1 MYNLTQVLNS
11 IQRGFIFIKWK
22 QSEVVEVLNLLRG
35 GILFLIET
43 SGLFKFLFDVTNG
56 FMVLTNPRDIL
67 GRFSITVHFLPANVL
82 F

>member
-43 SGLFKFLFDVTNG
+43 SWLFKFLFDVTNG
-56 FMVLTNPRDIL
+56 FMVLTNPQT
-67 GRFSITVHFLPANVL
+67 S
-82 F
+82 

>member
-56 FMVLTNPRDIL
+56 FMVLTNPQT
-67 GRFSITVHFLPANVL
+67 S
-82 F
+82 

>member
-1 MYNLTQVLNS
+1 MTVETLAVLKIS
-11 IQRGFIFIKWK
+11 LVVCITWK

-56 FMVLTNPRDIL
+56 FMVLTNPQT
-67 GRFSITVHFLPANVL
+67 S
-82 F
+82 

>member
-43 SGLFKFLFDVTNG
+43 SRLFKFLFDVTNAG
-56 FMVLTNPRDIL
+56 FMVLTNPQT
-67 GRFSITVHFLPANVL
+67 S
-82 F
+82 

>member
-11 IQRGFIFIKWK
+11 CQRGFIFIKWK

-56 FMVLTNPRDIL
+56 FMVLTNPQT
-67 GRFSITVHFLPANVL
+67 S
-82 F
+82 

>member
-35 GILFLIET
+35 GILFLIER

-56 FMVLTNPRDIL
+56 FMVLTNPQT
-67 GRFSITVHFLPANVL
+67 S
-82 F
+82 

>member
-1 MYNLTQVLNS
+1 MVILGTGNFWEGTFFSELD
-11 IQRGFIFIKWK
+11 ICIKWK

-56 FMVLTNPRDIL
+56 FMVLTNPQT
-67 GRFSITVHFLPANVL
+67 S
-82 F
+82 

>member
-22 QSEVVEVLNLLRG
+22 QSEVVEVVNLLRG

-43 SGLFKFLFDVTNG
+43 SGLFKFLFDVTNA
-56 FMVLTNPRDIL
+56 MV
-67 GRFSITVHFLPANVL
+67 SWC
-82 F
+82 

>member
-43 SGLFKFLFDVTNG
+43 SGLFKLLFDVTNG
-56 FMVLTNPRDIL
+56 FMVLTNPQT
-67 GRFSITVHFLPANVL
+67 S
-82 F
+82 

>member
-1 MYNLTQVLNS
+1 MCNLTQVLNS

-56 FMVLTNPRDIL
+56 FMVLTNPQT
-67 GRFSITVHFLPANVL
+67 S
-82 F
+82 

>member
-22 QSEVVEVLNLLRG
+22 QSEVVEVLNLIRG

-43 SGLFKFLFDVTNG
+43 SGLFKPDHSPRPQW
-56 FMVLTNPRDIL
+56 FMKCASHC
-67 GRFSITVHFLPANVL
+67 SIEEPVP
-82 F
+82 

>member
-1 MYNLTQVLNS
+1 MHNLTQVLNS

-56 FMVLTNPRDIL
+56 FMVLTNPQT
-67 GRFSITVHFLPANVL
+67 S
-82 F
+82 

>member
-43 SGLFKFLFDVTNG
+43 SGLFKFLFDVTNAQW
-56 FMVLTNPRDIL
+56 
-67 GRFSITVHFLPANVL
+67 ANKWTQDQKK
-82 F
+82 

>member
-43 SGLFKFLFDVTNG
+43 SGLLKFLFDVTNG
-56 FMVLTNPRDIL
+56 FMVLTNPQT
-67 GRFSITVHFLPANVL
+67 S
-82 F
+82 